1 MAVKEYTSD
10 SIQVLDDIEHIKLRR
25 QMYIGE
31 HTQDARQLLSEMID
45 NALDEVQ
52 SGYSDKIV
60 VTVDNNNSE
69 YTVRDFGRGIPHGLK
84 TLDDGTKKETI
95 AVLLSKANSGGKFD
109 NSAYIVSSGLHGVGL
124 TVTNALSDEIEII
137 SYRDGKFVLGV
148 ANGTTDVNIT
158 YGESKE
164 PDGTFVRFIPN
175 KEYFNTTKISNKYI
189 IDRCRVASALGF
201 RAELYIDGKEVD
213 TNAEMHDLIHEDE
226 PAKVSTYVN
235 SPVFEVKSS
244 VGEIMKVALRYTSET
259 NDRYFGYTNLLSN
272 YLGGTHVQELSK
284 TLTQAWIE
292 FIDKHKNIKP
302 SVELRPNDY
311 LVGLRAVCAVFI
323 SHPEFSSQTKEKLV
337 VPRKYFTELMEL
349 FKKSF
354 NKFLEENIVT
364 AQQLIKRFEEYRIAQ
379 NQLLSRKEISSL
391 IKINNDDSDNIRR
404 RSIVSKL
411 VDCTSKS
418 RKGTELF
425 LCLTGDTPVKLLNGE
440 EVPISSLVGSTDV
453 WAYSVNEKGQ
463 FVPTRI
469 KKAFKT
475 RDVNKLCEIKFS
487 DGSVVKCTPEHRFLD
502 RDTMCWVEAQN
513 ITVGQSMFSVKTKLI
528 DGYTNVWVP
537 AEYTNKYSV
546 NRVKQ
551 GRWELLHRLVATQ
564 LEMVS
569 AYDGKIKYNVHH
581 KDFVRTNNDP
591 SNLEVLT
598 FSEHFRLH
606 ALKNI
611 EDGVCKSG
619 FDNMSE
625 ESRQRRRNG
634 IYKRTPEGI
643 ERQKRACKLSWE
655 KDRHNPKRT
664 WAHYNG
670 SKKFWEDLERNKE
683 KRIEASRQ
691 WWRSLTPEQY
701 AQEIEKNRIGTMKR
715 KRIQCIHM
723 GQQLLEQGHDLT
735 SENWKKYVWKNG
747 FPSLEKAITY
757 FGSISQF
764 KEEIENYNLK
774 VVSIEFINT
783 SEYVPVYC
791 LEVDNP
797 FHAFVLGNG
806 IVTHNCEGN
815 SARGPFLFTRN
826 VSTQA
831 VLALRGKIL
840 NITGKS
846 VKEAVKNAEIC
857 DIANSIGCGI
867 GPSCDASKS
876 RYEKVIISAD
886 ADPDGLQITCLVLS
900 VFVNMFPDM
909 IKQGRVYIAEPPL
922 YCWGDNPKNYGWC
935 NKVEDVPKGITATRF
950 KGLGEMENSQLEY
963 FLVNPKT
970 RNIKKVQY
978 PSDVDEFNK
987 ILGSSTG
994 KRELLQ
1000 QLGIIEEGR

>member
-60 VTVDNNNSE
+60 VTVDNNKSE

-137 SYRDGKFVLGV
+137 SYRKGKFVRGV

-175 KEYFNTTKISNKYI
+175 KEYFNTTKISNKYV
-189 IDRCRVASALGF
+189 IDRCSVASALGF

-272 YLGGTHVQELSK
+272 YLGGTHVQELSR

-302 SVELRPNDY
+302 SVDLRPNDY

-354 NKFLEENIVT
+354 NKFLEENVVV

-391 IKINNDDSDNIRR
+391 IKINTDDSDNIRR

-411 VDCTSKS
+411 VDCTSRS
-418 RKGTELF
+418 RKGTEIF
-425 LCLTGDTPVKLLNGE
+425 L
-440 EVPISSLVGSTDV
+440 
-453 WAYSVNEKGQ
+453 
-463 FVPTRI
+463 
-469 KKAFKT
+469 
-475 RDVNKLCEIKFS
+475 
-487 DGSVVKCTPEHRFLD
+487 
-502 RDTMCWVEAQN
+502 
-513 ITVGQSMFSVKTKLI
+513 
-528 DGYTNVWVP
+528 
-537 AEYTNKYSV
+537 
-546 NRVKQ
+546 
-551 GRWELLHRLVATQ
+551 
-564 LEMVS
+564 
-569 AYDGKIKYNVHH
+569 
-581 KDFVRTNNDP
+581 
-591 SNLEVLT
+591 
-598 FSEHFRLH
+598 
-606 ALKNI
+606 
-611 EDGVCKSG
+611 
-619 FDNMSE
+619 
-625 ESRQRRRNG
+625 
-634 IYKRTPEGI
+634 
-643 ERQKRACKLSWE
+643 
-655 KDRHNPKRT
+655 
-664 WAHYNG
+664 
-670 SKKFWEDLERNKE
+670 
-683 KRIEASRQ
+683 
-691 WWRSLTPEQY
+691 
-701 AQEIEKNRIGTMKR
+701 
-715 KRIQCIHM
+715 
-723 GQQLLEQGHDLT
+723 
-735 SENWKKYVWKNG
+735 
-747 FPSLEKAITY
+747 
-757 FGSISQF
+757 
-764 KEEIENYNLK
+764 
-774 VVSIEFINT
+774 
-783 SEYVPVYC
+783 
-791 LEVDNP
+791 
-797 FHAFVLGNG
+797 
-806 IVTHNCEGN
+806 CEGN

-886 ADPDGLQITCLVLS
+886 ADPDGQQITCLVLS

-935 NKVEDVPKGITATRF
+935 NKVEDVPKGVTATRF

-963 FLVNPKT
+963 FLVNPET
-970 RNIKKVQY
+970 RNIKQVQY
-978 PSDVDEFNK
+978 PSDVELFNK